1 MKAKNVNILS
11 RIFDSAKDYVNLRQ
25 ELFKLNMLKNMTKI
39 STVLVTVFTFILAGT
54 ILLIFASA
62 TFVVW
67 YGSRSNDYTG
77 GLLIV
82 LGIVVFFSIL
92 LFVFHKRIFN
102 SLFIKLYAEIIFEDD
117 DED

>member
-1 MKAKNVNILS
+1 MKAKNVNVLA

-25 ELFKLNMLKNMTKI
+25 ELFKLNILKNMTKI

-54 ILLIFASA
+54 LLLIFAFA

-82 LGIVVFFSIL
+82 LGIVVFFSII